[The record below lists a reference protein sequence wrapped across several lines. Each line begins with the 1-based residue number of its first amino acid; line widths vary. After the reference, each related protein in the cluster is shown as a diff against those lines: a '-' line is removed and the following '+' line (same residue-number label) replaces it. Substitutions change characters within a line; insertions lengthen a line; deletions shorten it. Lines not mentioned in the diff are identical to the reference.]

1 MIKSCKGRG
10 MSGLSRFFKV
20 CVISSAA
27 LLSTSAYSV
36 SFTGYAHGHF
46 SNPVSGV
53 NDYINISNKDYGYYS
68 NESSVFGWGL
78 NRRNRSNQFR
88 FDGTASDYVEAD
100 FSVNDGA
107 AFSLGNFTYVNRS
120 TYFAA
125 GVTGVDF
132 GLDVNLSGIGWTT
145 FNYSMSIDNTLNVPN
160 NVPDYVSSELTYE
173 KGTLFSYLGQSYRFE
188 MLGFSRDGGV
198 TFENFTY
205 VDEGSFTT
213 AEIYGR
219 IQAVPVPAALW
230 LFGSGLLA
238 LGALVKRKNR

>member
-1 MIKSCKGRG
+1 MSGSGRG
-10 MSGLSRFFKV
+10 RFKFFKV
-20 CVISSAA
+20 CAISSAA

-53 NDYINISNKDYGYYS
+53 SDYTNIANKDFGYYS
-68 NESSVFGWGL
+68 NESSVFNWGL
-78 NRRNRSNQFR
+78 NRGNHSSQFL
-88 FDGTASDYVEAD
+88 FDGAASDYVESN
-100 FSVNDGA
+100 FTVSDGS
-107 AFSLGNFTYVNRS
+107 AFSLGDFTYVNRS
-120 TYFAA
+120 TRYAA

-145 FNYSMSIDNTLNVPN
+145 FNYSMSIDNTLNVPG
-160 NVPDYVSSELTYE
+160 NVPDYVSSQLTYE
-173 KGTLFSYLGQSYRFE
+173 KGSLFSYLGQSYQFE
-188 MLGFSRDGGV
+188 VLGFSRDGGL
-198 TFENFTY
+198 TFEDFTY
-205 VDEGSFTT
+205 LNEGSSTT
-213 AEIYGR
+213 AEVYGR